1 MGRYMK
7 FTMVIVCFLLLAGA
21 ANAKQHLAEAYVRYD
36 ARYYP
41 EFFHA
46 RGGPEGH
53 SGAYIQILAKID
65 GNNDI
70 IGPRVTA
77 KHIDSGFEVIL
88 RGADPSCL
96 VVSPW
101 PTLLNYDVLLAPQD
115 WWMTGEW
122 EITLQYT
129 KGDQKKITEESV
141 TVNVPRFNFPPAP
154 TGIQIGG
161 YEGKTWLV
169 WNRIGDPGTGP
180 DNQHVE
186 YRIGHFTTPY
196 PHCLDEWIGINGDS
210 TNFQLWSGNRI
221 AFDLSTTETPWA
233 SGDLVKIEYRVFDY
247 KNGVYRHDRAARYFF
262 LPKRV
267 D

>member
-101 PTLLNYDVLLAPQD
+101 PTH
-115 WWMTGEW
+115 
-122 EITLQYT
+122 
-129 KGDQKKITEESV
+129 
-141 TVNVPRFNFPPAP
+141 
-154 TGIQIGG
+154 
-161 YEGKTWLV
+161 
-169 WNRIGDPGTGP
+169 RIGDPGTGP